1 MTTRRGT
8 LTISGIAADR
18 NKTIAKTVTAIGV
31 AGAMLALA
39 GCSSV
44 PEEGIVMPGA
54 DGKNYVVADGTE
66 RPTYKSKEDCI
77 ADVTEQIA
85 KLKADG
91 ETVSDSP
98 EKLCESS
105 EKYGNTYH
113 HAGGSFIWLGPLLFG
128 GSRWDSPRVQSW
140 APVQAGGFAA
150 PGAAVQPDVAPA
162 APAGSKVGSKT
173 SLKGGFGGTSK
184 AGKSGGFGSGAK
196 SSSIGHS
203 SFGG

>member
-1 MTTRRGT
+1 MTASRRGN
-8 LTISGIAADR
+8 LTISGIGADR
-18 NKTIAKTVTAIGV
+18 AKTLAKTVTAIGV

-44 PEEGIVMPGA
+44 PEEGVVMPGA

-91 ETVSDSP
+91 EAITQTP
-98 EKLCESS
+98 EQLCESS

-113 HAGGSFIWLGPLLFG
+113 HAGGGSFIWLGPLLFG

-150 PGAAVQPDVAPA
+150 PGAAAQPDIAPA
-162 APAGSKVGSKT
+162 AEAGSKVGAKAP
-173 SLKGGFGGTSK
+173 LKSGFGGS
-184 AGKSGGFGSGAK
+184 AKSGGFGSGAK
-196 SSSIGHS
+196 SSSVSHG